1 MARLGAMGAVA
12 AILIGFFIFITTRLS
27 APMMAPLYTN
37 LSMEDSTAITRE
49 LDGDNV
55 QYELK
60 SGGATIM
67 VSGDDVLRLRMQLAG
82 DGLPTGGSVGYEI
95 FDKSNTLGA
104 TSFVQNI
111 NHLRA
116 LEGELAR
123 TIRTIDRIAFAR
135 VHLVIPARQL
145 FQRENPAQPVR

>member
-12 AILIGFFIFITTRLS
+12 VILIGFFIFIITRLP

-37 LSMEDSTAITRE
+37 LSMEDSTSITRE

-67 VSGDDVLRLRMQLAG
+67 VPGDDVLRL
-82 DGLPTGGSVGYEI
+82 
-95 FDKSNTLGA
+95 
-104 TSFVQNI
+104 
-111 NHLRA
+111 
-116 LEGELAR
+116 AR
-123 TIRTIDRIAFAR
+123 R
-135 VHLVIPARQL
+135 VKER
-145 FQRENPAQPVR
+145 

>member
-12 AILIGFFIFITTRLS
+12 ALLIGFFIFITS
-27 APMMAPLYTN
+27 QFAAPRMMPLYADLT
-37 LSMEDSTAITRE
+37 MEDSTAITRV
-49 LDGDNV
+49 LDADRV
-55 QYELK
+55 TYELK
-60 SGGATIM
+60 SGGSTVM
-67 VSGDDVLRLRMQLAG
+67 VPEDEVLRLRMKLAG
-82 DGLPTGGSVGYEI
+82 DGLPTGGSIGYEI

-111 NHLRA
+111 NRLRA

-135 VHLVIPARQL
+135 VHLVIPERQL
-145 FQRENPAQPVR
+145 FQKDRNETTA